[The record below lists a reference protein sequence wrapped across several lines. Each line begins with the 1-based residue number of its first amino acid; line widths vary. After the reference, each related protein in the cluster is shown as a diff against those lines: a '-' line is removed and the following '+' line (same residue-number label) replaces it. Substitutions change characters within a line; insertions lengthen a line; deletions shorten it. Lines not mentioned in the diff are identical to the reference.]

1 MRKVPLARRFA
12 VWGDDLMGYGEPKLE
27 NKWWFDLEDVL
38 GDGVLEVPSRSGK
51 RGNYRSKQ

>member
-1 MRKVPLARRFA
+1 
-12 VWGDDLMGYGEPKLE
+12 MGYGEPKLE